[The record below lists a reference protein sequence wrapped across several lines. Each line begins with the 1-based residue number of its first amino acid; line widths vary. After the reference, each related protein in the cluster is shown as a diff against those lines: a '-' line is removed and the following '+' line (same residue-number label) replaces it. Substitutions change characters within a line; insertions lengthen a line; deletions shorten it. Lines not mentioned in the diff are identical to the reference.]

1 MEKQQITITSPILD
15 RQELGRRVENLSSS
29 PEFKEITSN
38 MEKEKTQLE
47 KCLSEIG
54 ASFDPIVEDEH
65 MWGLFKTNNYRDS
78 IVAVYDR
85 LKKIS
90 SNALD
95 AIKNTNS
102 NLRSTLG
109 LITLLARTEKDIYQ
123 LIDNSEL
130 KMQDIT
136 DIIQEICNK
145 NNIKDDKVKD
155 ILEQQFKHSYTLRD
169 RINGLRLHL
178 DKRLDII
185 DKHFA
190 EIQQEYV
197 KKELTLNRIVE
208 KGKHETLE
216 SVNKEIDRC
225 TSLLNREIDK
235 NRQEVERYR
244 TIAQKEREELD
255 LLKESLRKELL
266 ESINK
271 EIDRCTSLLNREI
284 DKNRQE
290 VKRYRTIAQKER
302 DELNLLKES
311 LRKELLER
319 IETQNNKIVSLK
331 ERCHILEQ
339 KTIWEKA
346 GMNAAAFILGLMGF
360 IGALISIIISL
371 NPQCSFNF

>member
-1 MEKQQITITSPILD
+1 M
-15 RQELGRRVENLSSS
+15 
-29 PEFKEITSN
+29 
-38 MEKEKTQLE
+38 
-47 KCLSEIG
+47 
-54 ASFDPIVEDEH
+54 
-65 MWGLFKTNNYRDS
+65 
-78 IVAVYDR
+78 
-85 LKKIS
+85 
-90 SNALD
+90 
-95 AIKNTNS
+95 
-102 NLRSTLG
+102 
-109 LITLLARTEKDIYQ
+109 
-123 LIDNSEL
+123 
-130 KMQDIT
+130 
-136 DIIQEICNK
+136 
-145 NNIKDDKVKD
+145 
-155 ILEQQFKHSYTLRD
+155 
-169 RINGLRLHL
+169 RLHL

-197 KKELTLNRIVE
+197 KKELTLNQIVE

-244 TIAQKEREELD
+244 TIAQKER
-255 LLKESLRKELL
+255 
-266 ESINK
+266 
-271 EIDRCTSLLNREI
+271 
-284 DKNRQE
+284 
-290 VKRYRTIAQKER
+290 

-319 IETQNNKIVSLK
+319 IELQNNKIVSLK